1 MFFCHNLFKDE
12 LRGFSMKVMTLML
25 VGMFVLALGFVGA
38 ESYVYEDEDIVCAVG
53 DDDVTC
59 EYVEAEAGT
68 FGTMCNDCYPVKTIV
83 KGIVFDEASGV
94 GIVGANVEIICDHDG
109 ALTTMYTQSL
119 IGGFYVVKFD
129 DSDCTIGDFVTV
141 NAEKDGLVG
150 TGGPKE
156 VKDKILDCWNV
167 VCICV
172 PMVPE
177 FGLVI
182 GMLTALSAVG
192 IFFVVRKE

>member
-1 MFFCHNLFKDE
+1 VFSRHNLFKDE
-12 LRGFSMKVMTLML
+12 LRRVFMKIMTF
-25 VGMFVLALGFVGA
+25 VFAGMFLLALGFVSA
-38 ESYVYEDEDIVCAVG
+38 ESYVYEDEDVVCVVG
-53 DDDVTC
+53 DDDVSC
-59 EYVEAEAGT
+59 EYVEAESGT
-68 FGTMCNDCYPVKTIV
+68 FSTSCTDCYPVKTIV
-83 KGIVFDEASGV
+83 KGMVFDEASGV
-94 GIVGANVEIICDHDG
+94 GIIGANVEIICDHDG

-119 IGGFYVVKFD
+119 FGGFYVVKFD
-129 DSDCTIGDFVTV
+129 DADCTLGDFVTV

-156 VKDKILDCWNV
+156 IKDKILDCWNV

-177 FGLVI
+177 FGFVI